1 VATSAAS
8 RLFMISSCTGA
19 SEDERRYG
27 RFIVEVACCR
37 DVCFFFGENWDRLEW
52 NYGGCS
58 GCCGCVFGQN
68 WKVQM

>member
-1 VATSAAS
+1 VKTRGDMVGSS
-8 RLFMISSCTGA
+8 WRLRAVGMC
-19 SEDERRYG
+19 
-27 RFIVEVACCR
+27 
-37 DVCFFFGENWDRLEW
+37 FFGEDWDRLEW